1 MGTSVIRSK
10 STMKVIFTPII
21 LCIIPMLTHVRGH
34 GYLIQPPARGSAWRV
49 GFNTPRDVTDNEE
62 NCGGFATQ
70 WDKNGGKCGICG
82 DPWNGKKENETP
94 GKYASGTI
102 VANYTSGQTID
113 VAVKIT
119 ANHKGWFEF
128 KLCENNDPQNDKSQE
143 CFDRHLLEFAS
154 GETRMEVG
162 QGNKLFKYRVKL
174 PAGVTCQQCILQW
187 HYNAGNSW
195 GTDPDTGKGCI
206 GCGPQETFMGC
217 ADVAISGGG
226 EGPIDPVTSTR
237 QPPTTTSTSGSTM
250 TDSPDTTTQK
260 ITGNCK
266 SVPPY
271 DNYPNMDDWCKVN
284 CALGNC
290 PLSHCKCE

>member
-1 MGTSVIRSK
+1 
-10 STMKVIFTPII
+10 MKVNLPLI
-21 LCIIPMLTHVRGH
+21 LICIISQLSHVRGH
-34 GYLIQPPARGSAWRV
+34 GYLINPPARGSAWRV

-70 WDKNGGKCGICG
+70 WDINGGKCGICG

-102 VANYTSGQTID
+102 VANYTQGQAIN
-113 VAVKIT
+113 VEVKIT

-128 KLCENNDPQNDKSQE
+128 KLCENNDPSKDKTQE
-143 CFDRHLLEFAS
+143 CFDRHLLEFTS
-154 GETRMEVG
+154 GGTRMEIG
-162 QGNKLFKYRVKL
+162 QGNKLFRYQVKL

-195 GTDPDTGKGCI
+195 GNNPSTGRGCV

-217 ADVAISGGG
+217 ADIAISGDGG
-226 EGPIDPVTSTR
+226 QI
-237 QPPTTTSTSGSTM
+237 TSTSRPSTTSSSTAM
-250 TDSPDTTTQK
+250 TTPKETTTQK
-260 ITGNCK
+260 MTGDCK

-271 DNYPNMDDWCKVN
+271 NNYPNMDDWCRVN

-290 PLSHCKCE
+290 PSSHCKCD